1 MANDVWFSKEPGRYV
16 PPQTVNWVI
25 SDNVDYFAISQDEHA
40 TAISEYI
47 AYDQLDPPNPFI
59 AVTQDGNGNVVYDG
73 GFPKFYNG
81 QAPTGDLTGS
91 ITIEFKATCVGTS
104 DPEANL
110 YYYNAFS
117 DLSCLIAA
125 GDKLVYDMWQNSND
139 ARVGLDA
146 VTNQAM
152 TSKYYSM
159 RDWGKDYNDASV
171 PYGLY
176 DQNGVWSHPAV
187 DLAGRAT
194 NKWYHRE
201 IDLTKC
207 AGYTFVRWSLAMEGE
222 KAGNFAVRFRNIQVV
237 DKNGKVKYTLF
248 KDSIKLPGNTSA
260 EAGASGYTNLVKQLF
275 DPRPPLPAA
284 FKYLFNAFNWCANP
298 AKINTGNRKV
308 LILGDRTVDDPNY
321 AIKNDTAASGF
332 KKSFDAICALTG
344 FTATYKDIGDYT
356 PSGILNPTVAELN
369 GYALVLVMSSGNF
382 AGSDAPISAAALAAI
397 AEYRL
402 GGGGL
407 IIITDHGPDLL
418 TLEQAK
424 AGGTTSNQFFSLANK
439 VATMF
444 NAWFSGSVNRT
455 PVNVGFLRS
464 TYGDHPLYAGMSD
477 SESIAAGSSESR
489 VMVPSVTKYTKASP
503 PPALSFPTI
512 GEYPVLLTLRMKD
525 ASVVSYR
532 VVFIMGSSKYLKWTA
547 VGGTE
552 VTSTDLGWG
561 WQPDVELVMDTI
573 GLGNCAGSIYHNTTK
588 IGEFSCTDLG
598 GPVITWYSG
607 SSYNLKTLDGDKLRA
622 VLESGL
628 SYTAELAIKR
638 VNFDLTKGR
647 APAAIEQQLRGG
659 SWGLTSPAPRINVGG
674 DIVRSLLPVGA
685 TIDGFGKVLDFST
698 PAQNIRLLREF
709 AAGNFPLFDVNA
721 MAYATTAAAQQAM
734 STMKPPTLLDVF
746 NTWPRFSNANWYPT
760 QADIPAGSEALSWA
774 WDEASGSPKSTV
786 NSATY
791 LGLVS
796 KEKVEN
802 FVLESTFSSSAND
815 DDVIGYVVAAR
826 YTDKLE
832 TLSLLVNPGGWA
844 AYKGM
849 ALVYNYQLP
858 GTKTLAMNDQLTQW
872 TANGGLG
879 YWPGKDIRVG
889 MVRRGAN
896 LAFYATDWGDPN
908 GPRKAEFQFDMNSDP
923 ILAGLLGAQSYGYS
937 MISQANSIF
946 KNVRFVGGVLYDV
959 VVDAQANA
967 VYRYNGTSWVIVPG
981 LKPASIYG
989 TRRKMISQDTLQE
1002 FYINADGSITKLT
1015 DPAPMVE
1022 FTPPN
1027 AANFL
1032 NPVTGVPA
1040 VPKYRVYSAE
1050 YGWASLPAN
1059 LTMYYYRT
1067 MYFPAGTYIFMA
1079 IADDQLEISIDD
1091 VVKGTISGGFSAGS
1105 TVPKLEVTVTA
1116 GDHKVRLMNK
1126 NVPANT
1132 PGYFLLKIFNKADG
1146 SVFHEPT
1153 PGTWQTV
1160 DVIG

>member
-1 MANDVWFSKEPGRYV
+1 MANDVWFSKEPGRYA
-16 PPQTVNWVI
+16 PPQTVNWVV
-25 SDNVDYFAISQDEHA
+25 SDNVDYFAISQDDHA

-73 GFPKFYNG
+73 GFPKFYNSA
-81 QAPTGDLTGS
+81 APTGDLTGS

-146 VTNQAM
+146 VTNSPMA
-152 TSKYYSM
+152 SKTYSM
-159 RDWGKDYNDASV
+159 RDWGKDYSDASV
-171 PYGLY
+171 PYGLF
-176 DQNGVWSHPAV
+176 DQNGIWSHPAV
-187 DLAGRAT
+187 DLGGRAT

-207 AGYTFVRWSLAMEGE
+207 AGYRFIRWSLVMEGE
-222 KAGNFAVRFRNIQVV
+222 TAGNFAVRFRNIQII
-237 DKNGKVKYTLF
+237 DKDGKVKYTLF
-248 KDSIKLPGNTSA
+248 KDSIKLPGNSSS
-260 EAGASGYTNLVKQLF
+260 ELGASGYTNLVKQLF

-298 AKINTGNRKV
+298 AKVNTGNRKV
-308 LILGDRTVDDPNY
+308 LFLGDRTAVDANY
-321 AIKNDTAASGF
+321 SIKDSVGASGF
-332 KKSFDAICALTG
+332 GKSISAICALTG
-344 FTATYKDIGDYT
+344 FTPTVKTLEDYAG
-356 PSGILNPTVAELN
+356 SILNPTVGELN
-369 GYALVLVMSSGNF
+369 GYALVVVLSSGSF
-382 AGSDAPISAAALAAI
+382 AGADAPISAAALAAL

-407 IIITDHGPDLL
+407 IIITDHGPELL

-424 AGGTTSNQFFSLANK
+424 AGGTTSNQFFAVANK
-439 VATMF
+439 IATMF
-444 NAWFSGSVNRT
+444 GAWFSGSVNRT

-464 TYGDHPLYAGMSD
+464 TYGDHPLYAGMLD
-477 SESIAAGSSESR
+477 SENIAAGSSESR

-512 GEYPVLLTLRMKD
+512 GNYPVLVTVRRKD
-525 ASVVSYR
+525 ATVVSYR
-532 VVFIMGSSKYLKWTA
+532 VVFVMGSTKYLKWTA
-547 VGGTE
+547 IGGAEITT
-552 VTSTDLGWG
+552 VDLGWG

-573 GLGNCAGSIYHNTTK
+573 GLGNCAGSIYHNTIK

-598 GPVITWYSG
+598 GPIITWYSG
-607 SSYNLKTLDGDKLRA
+607 SSYTLKTLDGDKLRA

-628 SYTAELAIKR
+628 SFTAELAIKR
-638 VNFDLTKGR
+638 VNFNASKGR
-647 APAAIEQQLRGG
+647 AMAAIEQQLPAP
-659 SWGLTSPAPRINVGG
+659 SWNLPGPAPRILNGG
-674 DIVRSLLPVGA
+674 KIVRSLLPQQAV
-685 TIDGFGKVLDFST
+685 IDGFGTVADFKE
-698 PAQNIRLLREF
+698 PARNIRLLREF
-709 AAGNFPLFDVNA
+709 AAGNFPLTDVNA
-721 MAYATTAAAQQAM
+721 LAYATTAAAQQAM

-746 NTWPRFSNANWYPT
+746 NTWPRFSSANWYPT
-760 QADIPAGSEALSWA
+760 QADIPAGNEALSWA
-774 WDEASGSPKSTV
+774 WDEVSGSPKSTV
-786 NSATY
+786 NSSTY

-844 AYKGM
+844 AFKGM
-849 ALVYNYQLP
+849 ALVYNYLLP
-858 GTKTLAMNDQLTQW
+858 GQKTLAMNDQLQQW
-872 TANGGLG
+872 SANGGLG

-889 MVRRGAN
+889 MMRRGAN
-896 LAFYATDWGDPN
+896 LSFYATNWGDPN
-908 GPRKAEFQFDMNSDP
+908 GDRWAEFQYDMNSDP
-923 ILAGLLGAQSYGYS
+923 VLAGLLGPQSYGYS

-946 KNVRFVGGVLYDV
+946 KNVRFVGGVLWDV

-967 VYRYNGTSWVIVPG
+967 VYRYNGTSWVVIPG
-981 LKPASIYG
+981 LKPSNIYG
-989 TRRKMISQDTLQE
+989 TRRKVISQDTLQE

-1015 DPAPMVE
+1015 DPAPTVE
-1022 FTPPN
+1022 MPISNTLFK
-1027 AANFL
+1027 
-1032 NPVTGVPA
+1032 NPVTGAQMTPR
-1040 VPKYRVYSAE
+1040 YRIFSAE
-1050 YGWASLPAN
+1050 YGWQSLPAN
-1059 LTMYYYRT
+1059 LTMYYYQT
-1067 MYFPAGTYIFMA
+1067 LYFPAGDYWFIGC
-1079 IADDQLEISIDD
+1079 ADDQLKVEIDGVLYGD
-1091 VVKGTISGGFSAGS
+1091 LGGGYREGAAVKSF
-1105 TVPKLEVTVTA
+1105 KVTLTA
-1116 GDHKVRLMNK
+1116 GNHKMKLT
-1126 NVPANT
+1126 NVNIPAGT
-1132 PGYFLLKIFNKADG
+1132 PGYWYAFILRADG
-1146 SVFHEPT
+1146 SIFQEAG
-1153 PGTWQTV
+1153 PGQWQTQ

>member
-1 MANDVWFSKEPGRYV
+1 MAKDVWFSKEPGRYA

-25 SDNVDYFAISQDEHA
+25 SDNIDYFAISTDDKA

-47 AYDQLDPPNPFI
+47 AYDTLTPPNPFI
-59 AVTQDGNGNVVYDG
+59 AVTQDGNGQVVYDG
-73 GFPKFYNG
+73 GFPKFYNAA
-81 QAPTGDLTGS
+81 APTGDLTGS
-91 ITIEFKATCVGTS
+91 ITIEFKATCAGTS

-117 DLSCLIAA
+117 DLPCLIAA

-146 VTNQAM
+146 VTNQPM

-222 KAGNFAVRFRNIQVV
+222 KAGDFAVRFRNIQII
-237 DKNGKVKYTLF
+237 DKNGNLKYTLF

-260 EAGASGYTNLVKQLF
+260 EAGASGYSNLVKQLF
-275 DPRPPLPAA
+275 DPRPPLSAA

-298 AKINTGNRKV
+298 AKVNAGNRKV
-308 LILGDRTVDDPNY
+308 LILGDRPGADVNY
-321 AIKNDTAASGF
+321 SVKDSVGNAGF
-332 KKSFDAICALTG
+332 GKSIAAICSLTG
-344 FTATYKDIGDYT
+344 FTATVKTHEDYAG
-356 PSGILNPTVAELN
+356 SLLNPTQAELN
-369 GYALVLVMSSGNF
+369 GYPLVVVFSSGSGG
-382 AGSDAPISAAALAAI
+382 AGPITEAACDALAA
-397 AEYRL
+397 YRA

-407 IIITDHGPDLL
+407 IIITDHGPVLD
-418 TLEQAK
+418 TLDAAK
-424 AGGTTSNQFFSLANK
+424 AGAPNDSNQFFATANK
-439 VATMF
+439 VATRF
-444 NAWFSGSVNRT
+444 GAWFSGNFDRT
-455 PVNVGFLRS
+455 PVNVGFLR
-464 TYGDHPLYAGMSD
+464 TNYGDHPLYAGMANN
-477 SESIAAGSSESR
+477 ENIAAGFSESR

-503 PPALSFPTI
+503 PPPLSFPVI
-512 GEYPVLLTLRMKD
+512 GRYPVLVTMKHKD
-525 ASVVSYR
+525 ATVESFSVVF
-532 VVFIMGSSKYLKWTA
+532 VMGSTKYLKWTA

-552 VTSTDLGWG
+552 ITSTDLGWG

-573 GLGNCAGSIYHNTTK
+573 GLGDCAGSIYHNTTK

-607 SSYNLKTLDGDKLRA
+607 SSYALKTLDGDKLRA

-628 SYTAELAIKR
+628 SYTADLAIKR
-638 VNFDLTKGR
+638 VNFDATKGR
-647 APAAIEQQLRGG
+647 SMAAIEQQLRSG
-659 SWGLTSPAPRINVGG
+659 SWNLPSPVPRINQGG
-674 DIVRSLLPVGA
+674 DIVRSLLPVDA

-815 DDVIGYVVAAR
+815 DDVIGYIVAAR

-872 TANGGLG
+872 AANGGLG

-959 VVDAQANA
+959 VVDVQANA
-967 VYRYNGTSWVIVPG
+967 VYRYNGTAWVVVPG

-1002 FYINADGSITKLT
+1002 FYINADGTITKLT

-1027 AANFL
+1027 AAMFL
-1032 NPVTGVPA
+1032 NPVTGEAA

-1067 MYFPAGTYIFMA
+1067 MHFPAGTYIFMA
-1079 IADDQLEISIDD
+1079 IVDDQLEISIDG